1 MSTIWPRRATP
12 WLTMVAMW
20 GGLNGRNGPLAALGG
35 TVPSVM
41 PALRG
46 SGSGSAGDQDAD
58 IVSLFRAQYW
68 PMVRLA
74 ALLVDDAESAEDV
87 VQEAFLSLH
96 RRKRSLRDPNRAE
109 DYIRSAVLNL
119 ARSNLRRRF
128 ASRRRQHELEQ
139 LALTASRGLPSAE
152 QTALLSE
159 RQQELAAALR
169 RLPTR
174 QREVVALRYY
184 LDLSEGDI
192 AGVLNISVGS
202 VKQHMF
208 RATRALRSVVGE
220 AS

>member
-1 MSTIWPRRATP
+1 MRPAPR
-12 WLTMVAMW
+12 
-20 GGLNGRNGPLAALGG
+20 G
-35 TVPSVM
+35 TW
-41 PALRG
+41 
-46 SGSGSAGDQDAD
+46 SGSAGDQDAEV
-58 IVSLFRAQYW
+58 VSLFRAQYW

-74 ALLVDDAESAEDV
+74 ALLVDDVESAEDV

-96 RRKRSLRDPNRAE
+96 RRRRSLRDPNRAA

-139 LALTASRGLPSAE
+139 LQWTAPSGQPSAE
-152 QTALLSE
+152 QTAMLSE

-169 RLPTR
+169 QLPTR

-184 LDLSEGDI
+184 LDLSEGET
-192 AGVLNISVGS
+192 ASVLNISVGS

-220 AS
+220 VS